1 MGGKKHRNFRRP
13 KYEIMR
19 HSRHEFNFSVVIWL
33 PLLPLLIICIGDYFR
48 KKTSSKKDVCWESLN
63 NNVSVSREAV
73 DWVSAEISHLR
84 RLFDLIESTSIR
96 TNKKDQ
102 ITNVDRIGISHETL
116 RRRVL
121 NYFHEARYTLNNLRN
136 IFTQLK
142 KVNQKE
148 LDTETVSSIQASLVR
163 YRQNMEE
170 TISHLQLILNKLG
183 ELDEFSHMRK
193 NGLNKLSQRLQ
204 EKIQKQQNP
213 SDCKKAKYMTFDF
226 TNLCGLGCCMHQLM
240 YCLQLALEN
249 ERVLVLKKHYP
260 GDIFREWLH
269 QNMLPLS
276 DKCSY
281 LDSDGRSDNINCPWI
296 VKAPQVH
303 NWLPHVLPIDMNKE
317 LLRLHEAPFVWFA
330 GQLAAYILR
339 PKPQFAQLI
348 NVTLKSFK
356 TSGDPV
362 VGVHIRRTDK
372 LIWEAQFHNLSEY
385 MEHVNNF
392 FDLQSVNLL
401 TMSKRHIWIIAFDPQ
416 VSERIIRRNNSVQ
429 AKRSV
434 YLSTDDPNIFT
445 QLPYSYPNYTVY
457 GSRGRSHSANLNMRM
472 SVNSMNNA
480 IIDIIALS
488 MTDFLVCTFSSNV
501 CRLAYELMQTRH
513 MDLGDATQLFHSIDK
528 LYHEEDY
535 GRLKFN
541 VIIPDMKVNL
551 KYGDVVEIVK
561 TYWNGSLLVK
571 LVQSSEDIHNKN
583 QKGMKNDL
591 FIAPAYKLR
600 PIINMTGFN

>member
-19 HSRHEFNFSVVIWL
+19 
-33 PLLPLLIICIGDYFR
+33 
-48 KKTSSKKDVCWESLN
+48 
-63 NNVSVSREAV
+63 
-73 DWVSAEISHLR
+73 
-84 RLFDLIESTSIR
+84 ESTSIR

-372 LIWEAQFHNLSEY
+372 NPSDCKKAKYMTFDFTNLCGLGCCMHQLMYCLQLALENERVLVLKKHYPGDIFREWLHQNMLPLSDKCSYLDSDGRSDNINCPWIVKAPQVHNWLPHVLPIDMNKELLRLHEAPFVWFAGQLAAYILRPKPQFAQLINVTLKSFKTSGDPVVGVHIRRTDKLILEAQFHNLSEY

-401 TMSKRHIWIIAFDPQ
+401 TMSKRH
-416 VSERIIRRNNSVQ
+416 
-429 AKRSV
+429 
-434 YLSTDDPNIFT
+434 
-445 QLPYSYPNYTVY
+445 
-457 GSRGRSHSANLNMRM
+457 
-472 SVNSMNNA
+472 
-480 IIDIIALS
+480 
-488 MTDFLVCTFSSNV
+488 V

-528 LYHEEDY
+528 SYHEEDY

>member
-1 MGGKKHRNFRRP
+1 M
-13 KYEIMR
+13 
-19 HSRHEFNFSVVIWL
+19 
-33 PLLPLLIICIGDYFR
+33 D
-48 KKTSSKKDVCWESLN
+48 
-63 NNVSVSREAV
+63 
-73 DWVSAEISHLR
+73 
-84 RLFDLIESTSIR
+84 
-96 TNKKDQ
+96 
-102 ITNVDRIGISHETL
+102 VDRIGISHESL
-116 RRRVL
+116 RRRAL
-121 NYFHEARYTLNNLRN
+121 NYIDEARYTLKNLRN

-163 YRQNMEE
+163 YRQNIEE
-170 TISHLQLILNKLG
+170 TILHLQLILNKLG
-183 ELDEFSHMRK
+183 ELDEFSQIRK
-193 NGLNKLSQRLQ
+193 NGLNRLSQRLQ

-213 SDCKKAKYMTFDF
+213 SDCKMTKYVTFDF
-226 TNLCGLGCCMHQLM
+226 TNLCGLGCCMHQLI

-249 ERVLVLKKHYP
+249 ERVLVLKKHHP

-281 LDSDGRSDNINCPWI
+281 LDSDKRSDSINCPWI
-296 VKAPQVH
+296 VKVHKEH

-339 PKPQFAQLI
+339 PKPHLAQLI

-385 MEHVNNF
+385 MEHVDNF
-392 FDLQSVNLL
+392 FDLESDNLL
-401 TMSKRHIWIIAFDPQ
+401 TMLRRHDMNGERFGS
-416 VSERIIRRNNSVQ
+416 VSERIIRRNNSFQ

-457 GSRGRSHSANLNMRM
+457 GSPGRSQSANLNMRM

-513 MDLGDATQLFHSIDK
+513 VDLGDATQLFHSIDK

-535 GRLKFN
+535 SRMKFD

-551 KYGDVVEIVK
+551 KYGDVVEITQ
-561 TYWNGSLLVK
+561 TYWNGSVLVK
-571 LVQSSEDIHNKN
+571 LVQSNEDIHHKN
-583 QKGMKNDL
+583 QKDDPNIFTQLPYSYPNYTVYGSPGRSQSANLNMRMSVNSMNNAIIDIIALSMTDFLVCTFSSNILRNHVMVRVGGGWDTLSHFLSKYDECRKINPCKNAFNSVLKFCKALLVGIKL
-591 FIAPAYKLR
+591 FYISYVIR
-600 PIINMTGFN
+600 S

>member
-1 MGGKKHRNFRRP
+1 MRFSR
-13 KYEIMR
+13 YE
-19 HSRHEFNFSVVIWL
+19 FKFLVVVWL
-33 PLLPLLIICIGDYFR
+33 SLLPVLMFCITVYFR
-48 KKTSSKKDVCWESLN
+48 KKTFSKTELCREGLVD
-63 NNVSVSREAV
+63 NVSITSEGV
-73 DWVSAEISHLR
+73 DWITDEISHS
-84 RLFDLIESTSIR
+84 RLFDLSENVLIKE
-96 TNKKDQ
+96 DQ
-102 ITNVDRIGISHETL
+102 IKNVDRIGISHETL
-116 RRRVL
+116 RRRAL
-121 NYFHEARYTLNNLRN
+121 NYIYEARYTLNNLRN

-170 TISHLQLILNKLG
+170 TITHLQLILNKLG
-183 ELDEFSHMRK
+183 ELDEFSQIRK

-213 SDCKKAKYMTFDF
+213 SDCKKAKYVTLDF
-226 TNLCGLGCCMHQLM
+226 TNLCGLGCRMHQLM

-249 ERVLVLKKHYP
+249 ERVFVLKKHHS
-260 GDIFREWLH
+260 GDPFREWLH
-269 QNMLPLS
+269 QSMLPLS

-281 LDSDGRSDNINCPWI
+281 LDSDNRSDNIECPL
-296 VKAPQVH
+296 VRKAFTDPK
-303 NWLPHVLPIDMNKE
+303 WLPYALPIDMNEE

-339 PKPQFAQLI
+339 PKPQLAQLI

-372 LIWEAQFHNLSEY
+372 LVLEAKFHDLSEY
-385 MEHVNNF
+385 MEHVDNF
-392 FDLQSVNLL
+392 FDLQSVHLL
-401 TMSKRHIWIIAFDPQ
+401 TMSKRHNMNVERFGS
-416 VSERIIRRNNSVQ
+416 VSERIIGRNNSVQ

-445 QLPYSYPNYTVY
+445 QLPYSYPNYTIY
-457 GSRGRSHSANLNMRM
+457 GSQGRSQSANLNIRM

-528 LYHEEDY
+528 FYHQEDY
-535 GRLKFN
+535 GRLKFD

-551 KYGDVVEIVK
+551 KYGDVVEIRQIN
-561 TYWNGSLLVK
+561 WNGSVLVK
-571 LVQSSEDIHNKN
+571 PQQSSENIHNKN
-583 QKGMKNDL
+583 REGMENE
-591 FIAPAYKLR
+591 FIAPAYRFR
-600 PIINMTGFN
+600 PKMNMTGFN

>member
-1 MGGKKHRNFRRP
+1 MRFSR
-13 KYEIMR
+13 YE
-19 HSRHEFNFSVVIWL
+19 FKFLVVVWL
-33 PLLPLLIICIGDYFR
+33 FLLPVLMFCIRVYFR
-48 KKTSSKKDVCWESLN
+48 KKTFSKTELCREGLVD
-63 NNVSVSREAV
+63 NVSVASEGV
-73 DWVSAEISHLR
+73 DWITDDISHP
-84 RLFDLIESTSIR
+84 RLFDLSENVLIM
-96 TNKKDQ
+96 KDQ
-102 ITNVDRIGISHETL
+102 IKNVGRIGISHETL
-116 RRRVL
+116 RRRAL
-121 NYFHEARYTLNNLRN
+121 NYVYEARYTLKNLRN

-142 KVNQKE
+142 RVNQKE

-170 TISHLQLILNKLG
+170 TISHFQIILNKLG
-183 ELDEFSHMRK
+183 ELDEFSQIRK

-204 EKIQKQQNP
+204 SKIQKQQNP
-213 SDCKKAKYMTFDF
+213 SDCKKAKYVTFDF

-249 ERVLVLKKHYP
+249 DRVLVLKNHHP
-260 GDIFREWLH
+260 GDVFREWLH

-276 DKCSY
+276 NKCSY
-281 LDSDGRSDNINCPWI
+281 LDSDNRSDNIECPLLR
-296 VKAPQVH
+296 KAFTNPK
-303 NWLPHVLPIDMNKE
+303 WLPHVLPIDMNEE

-339 PKPQFAQLI
+339 PKPQLAQLI

-385 MEHVNNF
+385 MEHVDNF
-392 FDLQSVNLL
+392 FDLHSVHLL
-401 TMSKRHIWIIAFDPQ
+401 TMSKRHDMNGERFGS

-445 QLPYSYPNYTVY
+445 QLPYSYTNYTVY
-457 GSRGRSHSANLNMRM
+457 GSPGRSQSANLNMRM

-513 MDLGDATQLFHSIDK
+513 VDLGDATQLFHSIDIS
-528 LYHEEDY
+528 YHEEDY
-535 GRLKFN
+535 SRMKFD

-551 KYGDVVEIVK
+551 KYGDVVEITQ
-561 TYWNGSLLVK
+561 TYWNGSVLVK

-583 QKGMKNDL
+583 REGMQNE
-591 FIAPAYKLR
+591 FIAPAYKFR
-600 PIINMTGFN
+600 PKINMTGFN

>member
-1 MGGKKHRNFRRP
+1 
-13 KYEIMR
+13 

-73 DWVSAEISHLR
+73 DCVSAEISHLR

-116 RRRVL
+116 RRRAL
-121 NYFHEARYTLNNLRN
+121 NYIYEARYTLNNLRK
-136 IFTQLK
+136 IFNQLK

-148 LDTETVSSIQASLVR
+148 LDTETVSSIQAS
-163 YRQNMEE
+163 YC
-170 TISHLQLILNKLG
+170 S
-183 ELDEFSHMRK
+183 
-193 NGLNKLSQRLQ
+193 
-204 EKIQKQQNP
+204 NP

-276 DKCSY
+276 EKCSY

-372 LIWEAQFHNLSEY
+372 LIWEALFHNLSEY
-385 MEHVNNF
+385 MEHVDNF
-392 FDLQSVNLL
+392 FDLQSVHLL
-401 TMSKRHIWIIAFDPQ
+401 TMSKRH
-416 VSERIIRRNNSVQ
+416 
-429 AKRSV
+429 
-434 YLSTDDPNIFT
+434 
-445 QLPYSYPNYTVY
+445 
-457 GSRGRSHSANLNMRM
+457 
-472 SVNSMNNA
+472 
-480 IIDIIALS
+480 
-488 MTDFLVCTFSSNV
+488 
-501 CRLAYELMQTRH
+501 
-513 MDLGDATQLFHSIDK
+513 
-528 LYHEEDY
+528 
-535 GRLKFN
+535 
-541 VIIPDMKVNL
+541 
-551 KYGDVVEIVK
+551 
-561 TYWNGSLLVK
+561 
-571 LVQSSEDIHNKN
+571 
-583 QKGMKNDL
+583 
-591 FIAPAYKLR
+591 
-600 PIINMTGFN
+600 

>member
-1 MGGKKHRNFRRP
+1 MISIKN
-13 KYEIMR
+13 
-19 HSRHEFNFSVVIWL
+19 
-33 PLLPLLIICIGDYFR
+33 LIISTTPKLIFALL
-48 KKTSSKKDVCWESLN
+48 THFFLSSSYCS
-63 NNVSVSREAV
+63 
-73 DWVSAEISHLR
+73 
-84 RLFDLIESTSIR
+84 
-96 TNKKDQ
+96 
-102 ITNVDRIGISHETL
+102 
-116 RRRVL
+116 
-121 NYFHEARYTLNNLRN
+121 
-136 IFTQLK
+136 
-142 KVNQKE
+142 
-148 LDTETVSSIQASLVR
+148 
-163 YRQNMEE
+163 
-170 TISHLQLILNKLG
+170 
-183 ELDEFSHMRK
+183 
-193 NGLNKLSQRLQ
+193 
-204 EKIQKQQNP
+204 NP

-226 TNLCGLGCCMHQLM
+226 TNLCGLGCSMHQLM

-276 DKCSY
+276 EKCSY

-339 PKPQFAQLI
+339 PKTQFAQLI
-348 NVTLKSFK
+348 NVTLKGFK

-362 VGVHIRRTDK
+362 AGVHIRRTDK
-372 LIWEAQFHNLSEY
+372 LIWEAQFHNLSQY
-385 MEHVNNF
+385 MEHVDNF
-392 FDLQSVNLL
+392 FDLHSDHLL
-401 TMSKRHIWIIAFDPQ
+401 TMSKRHDMNVERFGS
-416 VSERIIRRNNSVQ
+416 VSERIIGRNNSVQ

-457 GSRGRSHSANLNMRM
+457 GSQGRSQSANLNIRM

-528 LYHEEDY
+528 FYHEEDY
-535 GRLKFN
+535 QRMKFD

-551 KYGDVVEIVK
+551 KYGDVVEIRQIN
-561 TYWNGSLLVK
+561 WNGSVYPNYTVYGSRGRSQSAYLNIRMSVNSMNNAIIDIIALSMTDFLVCTFSSNILRNHVMVRVGGGWDTLSHFLSKYDECRKVNPLGSCK
-571 LVQSSEDIHNKN
+571 LNSMNQNPKLNEDKTENMVECKLNVVKKRTSSVTKEKQSHRDNDHQDDDNDTSDGKVQLNHKTDSEFMKS
-583 QKGMKNDL
+583 MKNVNENQIL
-591 FIAPAYKLR
+591 AKKSLEE
-600 PIINMTGFN
+600 TKCLTKSQ